1 MVDFSNAFVSKI
13 KARLKTHALTAVR
26 NDTGSVRLVSH
37 TSEHFEEALVKG
49 IISDLSCGKLS
60 GSCAVL
66 TNTNEEA
73 FTLCAMLKKTGVA
86 VSLIQSQKS
95 VGVANLAEVRALLKY
110 MTAQMHGQ
118 KRASVRLFADAEQWL
133 KASYGASIWLDN
145 VLRLIESFTAV
156 LPAEGFFYLADFEEF
171 LRESVLEDTFERTA
185 SSIVVSTIHK
195 AKGREFDHVYILYA
209 SRSFEDDDARRKLYV
224 GMTRA
229 RFDLTIHYR
238 GALLNQ
244 TLPETVHP
252 SVDKTAY
259 NAPDELTAHTHA
271 RRRVARLFRRQ
282 KAIDSVDARR
292 LSAHT
297 HRRGPHDSHIHR
309 RCASGCLFKSF
320 PSTSGTTQKKRL
332 CGSVRRDRL
341 YRCLAQKPGRSGA
354 CRRFA
359 DPSPQTRQQRPN
371 GIGFLRFN
379 SQIGRRPQ

>member
-1 MVDFSNAFVSKI
+1 MRHAEENGRCRITYSVAKKRRCRQSCRGTRSTEIHDRTDARSK
-13 KARLKTHALTAVR
+13 AC
-26 NDTGSVRLVSH
+26 
-37 TSEHFEEALVKG
+37 F
-49 IISDLSCGKLS
+49 
-60 GSCAVL
+60 
-66 TNTNEEA
+66 
-73 FTLCAMLKKTGVA
+73 
-86 VSLIQSQKS
+86 
-95 VGVANLAEVRALLKY
+95 
-110 MTAQMHGQ
+110 
-118 KRASVRLFADAEQWL
+118 RASFSDAEQWL

-259 NAPDELTAHTHA
+259 NAPDELTLTLTHED
-271 RRRVARLFRRQ
+271 VWL
-282 KAIDSVDARR
+282 D
-292 LSAHT
+292 
-297 HRRGPHDSHIHR
+297 
-309 RCASGCLFKSF
+309 
-320 PSTSGTTQKKRL
+320 
-332 CGSVRRDRL
+332 
-341 YRCLAQKPGRSGA
+341 
-354 CRRFA
+354 
-359 DPSPQTRQQRPN
+359 
-371 GIGFLRFN
+371 
-379 SQIGRRPQ
+379 

>member
-1 MVDFSNAFVSKI
+1 M
-13 KARLKTHALTAVR
+13 R

-95 VGVANLAEVRALLKY
+95 VSVANLAEVRALLKY

-259 NAPDELTAHTHA
+259 NAPDELTLTLTHED
-271 RRRVARLFRRQ
+271 VWLDYFE
-282 KAIDSVDARR
+282 D
-292 LSAHT
+292 
-297 HRRGPHDSHIHR
+297 
-309 RCASGCLFKSF
+309 
-320 PSTSGTTQKKRL
+320 KKRL
-332 CGSVRRDRL
+332 ILSMRAGFPLTPIEEGLTIRTSTDVVRLVVYSKAFQAR
-341 YRCLAQKPGRSGA
+341 LAQLKKSGFTVQSA
-354 CRRFA
+354 E
-359 DPSPQTRQQRPN
+359 
-371 GIGFLRFN
+371 IGFIVAWRKNPEDPELAVVLPTLHLKRGN
-379 SQIGRRPQ
+379 SAQTELIF

>member
-1 MVDFSNAFVSKI
+1 M
-13 KARLKTHALTAVR
+13 
-26 NDTGSVRLVSH
+26 
-37 TSEHFEEALVKG
+37 
-49 IISDLSCGKLS
+49 
-60 GSCAVL
+60 
-66 TNTNEEA
+66 
-73 FTLCAMLKKTGVA
+73 
-86 VSLIQSQKS
+86 
-95 VGVANLAEVRALLKY
+95 
-110 MTAQMHGQ
+110 
-118 KRASVRLFADAEQWL
+118 
-133 KASYGASIWLDN
+133 
-145 VLRLIESFTAV
+145 

-259 NAPDELTAHTHA
+259 NAPDELTLTLTHED
-271 RRRVARLFRRQ
+271 VWLDYFE
-282 KAIDSVDARR
+282 D
-292 LSAHT
+292 
-297 HRRGPHDSHIHR
+297 
-309 RCASGCLFKSF
+309 
-320 PSTSGTTQKKRL
+320 KKRL
-332 CGSVRRDRL
+332 ILSMRAGFPLTPIEEGLTIRTSTDVVRLVVYSKAFQAR
-341 YRCLAQKPGRSGA
+341 LAQLKRAALRFNPPRSALSLPGAKPGRSGA

-371 GIGFLRFN
+371 GIDFLRFD